1 MMKCLEWMSWHETPW
16 TLATRQGLTPR
27 DLLLINHV
35 VLSCCI
41 VPTLPGGSSA
51 L

>member
-1 MMKCLEWMSWHETPW
+1 MRHNGLWP
-16 TLATRQGLTPR
+16 QGLTPR